1 MVAWSCITKSTM
13 KGTLCESPPTA
24 SFILPIFLHEHRWR
38 SNGLALVGA
47 VGRGVPRARAT
58 LFLPTSYGRGGL
70 GSSGSTSAHAT
81 PPSGV
86 RPITSISPQCR
97 ASPFG
102 MTETLRVLLP
112 SGAQNSCPCSISNRD
127 HRCAANTVVH
137 PLAGGG
143 EHCEVGAYPVPNK
156 GLHLTASS
164 VRSSVAWSELCCCSG
179 TRLTPVISTPTAPPL
194 SQASA
199 CTATQSK
206 NQCKVDGVSGGFCTG
221 LTTVGMVDNTWT
233 DVLSA
238 VWSERDR

>member
-179 TRLTPVISTPTAPPL
+179 TRLSPVTCTPPYLYAYCSTERTETRYIC
-194 SQASA
+194 SA
-199 CTATQSK
+199 HITQPAIG
-206 NQCKVDGVSGGFCTG
+206 CW
-221 LTTVGMVDNTWT
+221 TV
-233 DVLSA
+233 
-238 VWSERDR
+238 

>member
-58 LFLPTSYGRGGL
+58 LFLPTSSGRGGL

-102 MTETLRVLLP
+102 MTETLRVTLLD
-112 SGAQNSCPCSISNRD
+112 AQKLVRD
-127 HRCAANTVVH
+127 VDVQVA
-137 PLAGGG
+137 PLAGGAKETLTIAKDTLAAARSTLG
-143 EHCEVGAYPVPNK
+143 QGQKSLATLTEAAIPVLK
-156 GLHLTASS
+156 QADKTFTGTAALTGS
-164 VRSSVAWSELCCCSG
+164 
-179 TRLTPVISTPTAPPL
+179 
-194 SQASA
+194 
-199 CTATQSK
+199 
-206 NQCKVDGVSGGFCTG
+206 D
-221 LTTVGMVDNTWT
+221 
-233 DVLSA
+233 SA
-238 VWSERDR
+238 VLNDLSRTLRSLDEAARAIRALASTLERNPEMLIRGRSK

>member
-1 MVAWSCITKSTM
+1 M

-143 EHCEVGAYPVPNK
+143 EHCEVGAYPVPN
-156 GLHLTASS
+156 TYEASS
-164 VRSSVAWSELCCCSG
+164 CQE
-179 TRLTPVISTPTAPPL
+179 THYPL
-194 SQASA
+194 RAVFCFFSAS
-199 CTATQSK
+199 
-206 NQCKVDGVSGGFCTG
+206 
-221 LTTVGMVDNTWT
+221 
-233 DVLSA
+233 
-238 VWSERDR
+238 